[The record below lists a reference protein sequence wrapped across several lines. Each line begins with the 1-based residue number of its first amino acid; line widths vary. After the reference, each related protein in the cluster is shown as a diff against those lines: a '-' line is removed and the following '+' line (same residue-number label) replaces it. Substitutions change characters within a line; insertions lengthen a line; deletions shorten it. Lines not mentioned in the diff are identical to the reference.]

1 MAWLQFPPVAMWPE
15 SKLPFAVAVCGTT
28 SLFCHTTLSPRRT
41 VKIEG
46 MQFVPATL
54 TVRRGDKVVWQN
66 KDVVP
71 HTATA
76 KGKFDSGHIATGG
89 NWSHAMKKA
98 GRHDYVCTFHPG
110 MKAVVVVQ

>member
-1 MAWLQFPPVAMWPE
+1 MKTGAHELLLAAGLAAAWL
-15 SKLPFAVAVCGTT
+15 LPGPAAAAT
-28 SLFCHTTLSPRRT
+28 HT

-76 KGKFDSGHIATGG
+76 KGKFDSGHIAAGG

>member
-1 MAWLQFPPVAMWPE
+1 MKTHAHELLLALGLAAACA
-15 SKLPFAVAVCGTT
+15 LPGPAAAAT
-28 SLFCHTTLSPRRT
+28 HT

-54 TVRRGDKVVWQN
+54 TVKRGDKVVWQN

-76 KGKFDSGHIATGG
+76 KGSFDSGSIASGKG
-89 NWSHAMKKA
+89 WSHAMKKA
-98 GRHDYVCTFHPG
+98 GRFDYVCTFHPG
-110 MKAVVVVQ
+110 MKATVVVQ

>member
-1 MAWLQFPPVAMWPE
+1 MKTGAH
-15 SKLPFAVAVCGTT
+15 KLLLAGVLAAACALPGLAAAAT
-28 SLFCHTTLSPRRT
+28 HT

-54 TVRRGDKVVWQN
+54 TIKRGDKVVWQN
-66 KDVVP
+66 NDMVP

-76 KGKFDSGHIATGG
+76 KGSFDSGNIAPGKS
-89 NWSHAMKKA
+89 WSHAMKKA
-98 GRHDYVCTFHPG
+98 GSYDYICTFHPG

>member
-1 MAWLQFPPVAMWPE
+1 MNQLAALGMLLAAGW
-15 SKLPFAVAVCGTT
+15 
-28 SLFCHTTLSPRRT
+28 TLAGPAGAATHT

-54 TVRRGDKVVWQN
+54 TVQRGDTIVWQN

-76 KGKFDSGHIATGG
+76 RGGFDSGNIAAGKK
-89 NWSHAMKKA
+89 WSHAMKKA
-98 GRHDYVCTFHPG
+98 GSYDYVCTFHPG
-110 MKAVVVVQ
+110 MKAKVVVQ

>member
-1 MAWLQFPPVAMWPE
+1 MNTGAR
-15 SKLPFAVAVCGTT
+15 KLLIASGLAAACALPGWCDAAT
-28 SLFCHTTLSPRRT
+28 HT

-54 TVRRGDKVVWQN
+54 TVKKGDRIVWQN

-76 KGKFDSGHIATGG
+76 KGSFDSGSIAPDKS
-89 NWSHAMKKA
+89 WSHAMAKA
-98 GRHDYVCTFHPG
+98 GSYDYVCTFHPG
-110 MKAVVVVQ
+110 MKATVVVK

>member
-1 MAWLQFPPVAMWPE
+1 MKTGAQGLLLAAGLAAACVPAGPA
-15 SKLPFAVAVCGTT
+15 AAAT
-28 SLFCHTTLSPRRT
+28 HT

-54 TVRRGDKVVWQN
+54 TVKRGDRIVWRN
-66 KDVVP
+66 EDVVP

-76 KGKFDSGHIATGG
+76 KGTFDSGNIATGRS
-89 NWSHAMKKA
+89 WSHSMNKA
-98 GRHDYVCTFHPG
+98 GRHEYVCTFHPG